1 MILHLIINMIT
12 ITMPITITKIITI
25 TIVIIINH
33 LYILDYGPIRHSN
46 GLCLNVKD
54 GSHNDG
60 TPLIWSRDCTSRNA
74 FFLVPHD
81 LPPYH
86 VASGKC
92 VLPKGYVSS
101 FYILKNRTKNV
112 LIVFYSQIVF

>member
-1 MILHLIINMIT
+1 MILQSHFT
-12 ITMPITITKIITI
+12 FFS
-25 TIVIIINH
+25 
-33 LYILDYGPIRHSN
+33 ILDYGPIRHSN

-54 GSHNDG
+54 GSHNDD

-92 VLPKGYVSS
+92 VLPKGYVFS
-101 FYILKNRTKNV
+101 FYMLEMEVKCCARIV
-112 LIVFYSQIVF
+112 LGFYFQVVL

>member
-1 MILHLIINMIT
+1 MHIPSLTNLF
-12 ITMPITITKIITI
+12 P
-25 TIVIIINH
+25 
-33 LYILDYGPIRHSN
+33 YLDYGPIRHSS
-46 GLCLNVKD
+46 GLCLNVKN
-54 GSHNDG
+54 GSHGDN

-92 VLPKGYVSS
+92 ALPKGYVSS
-101 FYILKNRTKNV
+101 FSLLR
-112 LIVFYSQIVF
+112 